1 VKITDI
7 KRDMTLL
14 SEHIAVQSDKIEQAR
29 MEILASQ
36 QWVERLQGE
45 ILKHSAA
52 LEGAVRREVRQ
63 SEHPYADTSSFVERF
78 ARKHVA

>member
-52 LEGAVRREVRQ
+52 LEGAVRRE
-63 SEHPYADTSSFVERF
+63 EHRYADTSTLVTRF